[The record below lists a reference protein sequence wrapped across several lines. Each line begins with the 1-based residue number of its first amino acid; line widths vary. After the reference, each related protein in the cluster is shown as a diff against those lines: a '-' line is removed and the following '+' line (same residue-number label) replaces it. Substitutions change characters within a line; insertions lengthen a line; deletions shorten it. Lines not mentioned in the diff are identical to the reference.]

1 MKVTLGTRPTSFKQ
15 TVRVVLHDAEEG
27 EIVVSFRYRTRKEY
41 GQLIDTLADRGRATV
56 TVAGEGDDARAMEVF
71 VRTRTALQVE
81 HLMEIMDGWNLDQP
95 FDRAHV
101 QQLNEE
107 LPGLAQAIIDRYQQA
122 SMEGRL
128 GN

>member
-1 MKVTLGTRPTSFKQ
+1 MKVTLGSRPKSFKQ
-15 TVRVVLHDAEEG
+15 TIKVMLHDSEEG
-27 EIVVSFRYRTRKEY
+27 EIVVSFRYRTREEY
-41 GQLIDTLADRGRATV
+41 GQLIDALVERAPASV
-56 TVAGEGDDARAMEVF
+56 TAAGEGDQARMMELALQS
-71 VRTRTALQVE
+71 RTALQLE

-101 QQLNEE
+101 DQLVEE

-122 SMEGRL
+122 SIEGRL